1 MTLRVQSIH
10 PSLIDT
16 EVIVVMRGERNA
28 YFSRIFDKEVAKLFQ
43 VGHEYHFKFMGVG
56 NDTTTV

>member
-43 VGHEYHFKFMGVG
+43 VGQEYHFKFMGVASE
-56 NDTTTV
+56 